1 MQVSKYLPP
10 ATFTL
15 HFHHGRGWKWYP
27 SDVPESMWRNG
38 TRHSLRLSYPSA
50 ASNNPDSV
58 SRTVHT
64 HDKSEGSHEVGRKSE
79 QCCISVRP
87 SN

>member
-10 ATFTL
+10 ETFTL

-38 TRHSLRLSYPSA
+38 TRHSLLLSYPSA
-50 ASNNPDSV
+50 AIFTPTLCLAQRAYTRQIRRLSD
-58 SRTVHT
+58 
-64 HDKSEGSHEVGRKSE
+64 EVGRK
-79 QCCISVRP
+79 
-87 SN
+87 